1 MKKIVLCCLE
11 KRKRSISSAPY
22 YLRNYALEDEIIK
35 SAYCFDI
42 LHFSTNA
49 SSDYIANK
57 ILSLN
62 PEIVGFT
69 TYLWNIIE
77 VLKVADRLK
86 EKNCN
91 IKIILGG
98 VEVSGQREKIFEINQ
113 SVDVIVFDEGERTFR
128 KLLHGLLKE
137 TTSEL
142 QTIANI
148 AYRDGDNIITNSEND
163 FIMNLSEIP
172 SIYLSPTNTMPL
184 RPWQLMCISR
194 GCPYRCSY
202 CNWGLNSLKFFP
214 IDRIIEELKYLL
226 AQPIIETIYFCDSDI
241 LFSEEYSLKIFE
253 VIMSC
258 NSLNKKCLFDINPE
272 LITEKHI
279 KLLSNAKKGVFCF
292 HCAVHSKDL
301 LFNRNVL
308 NRNINNVK
316 CKDAMDR
323 LDKHT
328 NVETSICFTY
338 NFPSQTIDAIIE
350 TKTLSKDEIL
360 RMIVIMEAIVY
371 IYNVIELR
379 TSFNLLISN
388 IKNHSPG
395 RMYYKLA
402 RHLTDG
408 GKTCWEKFA
417 NLKYD
422 YVRYIKIMSSDYNIP
437 ITVFNE
443 CVAKVA
449 KSSFERYGDRY
460 GSATFQ

>member
-338 NFPSQTIDAIIE
+338 NFPSQTIDSIIEDTIDYILLLSPSQLFALPLLIFPGTEFYKKPSKYGIIDFDRQPPYGIIE

-360 RMIVIMEAIVY
+360 RMIVIME
-371 IYNVIELR
+371 
-379 TSFNLLISN
+379 
-388 IKNHSPG
+388 
-395 RMYYKLA
+395 
-402 RHLTDG
+402 
-408 GKTCWEKFA
+408 
-417 NLKYD
+417 
-422 YVRYIKIMSSDYNIP
+422 
-437 ITVFNE
+437 
-443 CVAKVA
+443 
-449 KSSFERYGDRY
+449 
-460 GSATFQ
+460 